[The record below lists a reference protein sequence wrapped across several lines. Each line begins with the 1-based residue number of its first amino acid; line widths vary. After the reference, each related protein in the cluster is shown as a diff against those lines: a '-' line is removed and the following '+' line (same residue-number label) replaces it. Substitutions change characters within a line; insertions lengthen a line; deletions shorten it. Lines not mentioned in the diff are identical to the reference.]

1 MEQADTSFNLSVLFI
16 CTGNI
21 CRSPTAE
28 GVFRKLVEREGLSE
42 HIQIDSAGTHGYH
55 VGDSPDARAQE
66 FAKKRGY
73 DLSEQRARQFSR
85 EDCKHFDYILVMDE
99 ANYQIV
105 HPQCPKAQKFL
116 VYAPEVKEEDVPDPY
131 YGGDKGF
138 ERVLD
143 MVEAASEGL
152 LAHIRQEV
160 EG

>member
-1 MEQADTSFNLSVLFI
+1 MAQNKPSKKSVLFI

-28 GVFRKLVEREGLSE
+28 GVFRTLVEREGLADR
-42 HIQIDSAGTHGYH
+42 IQIDSAGTHGYH
-55 VGDSPDARAQE
+55 AGNPPDKRAQ
-66 FAKKRGY
+66 AAAQGRGY
-73 DLSEQRARQFSR
+73 DLSSQRARQITP
-85 EDCKHFDYILVMDE
+85 EDCERFDYVLVMDE

-105 HPQCPKAQKFL
+105 KPECLKAQKFL
-116 VYAPEVKEEDVPDPY
+116 SFAPDVAEEDVPDPY

-138 ERVLD
+138 EEVLD

-160 EG
+160 GV